1 MDEKMI
7 YSSLLWHRDH
17 LIQQR
22 KRLTEAT
29 GYVVYSNI
37 WESMRVS
44 TQLERLN
51 EDIERIDKQLEQV
64 REFSQVVVDIGITT
78 GETSDRVAELLRKFS
93 EDNKEVEESWM

>member
-1 MDEKMI
+1 MDDKII
-7 YSSLLWHRDH
+7 YSALLWHRDH
-17 LIQQR
+17 LMQQR
-22 KRLTEAT
+22 KKLTEAA

-44 TQLERLN
+44 AQLERLD

-64 REFSQVVVDIGITT
+64 REFSQVVMDIGIAT

>member
-1 MDEKMI
+1 MDEKII
-7 YSSLLWHRDH
+7 YSALLWHRDH
-17 LIQQR
+17 LMQQR

-64 REFSQVVVDIGITT
+64 REFSQMVKDIGIAT
-78 GETSDRVAELLRKFS
+78 GETSDRVAELLQKYS
-93 EDNKEVEESWM
+93 EDKEFEETWM

>member
-1 MDEKMI
+1 MDEKII
-7 YSSLLWHRDH
+7 YSALLWHREH
-17 LIQQR
+17 LMQQR

-29 GYVVYSNI
+29 GYVVYSSF

-64 REFSQVVVDIGITT
+64 RKFSQMVKDIGIAT
-78 GETSDRVAELLRKFS
+78 GETSDRVAELLQKYS
-93 EDNKEVEESWM
+93 EDKEFEETWM

>member
-1 MDEKMI
+1 MDEKII

-17 LIQQR
+17 LMQQR

-44 TQLERLN
+44 AQLERLN

-64 REFSQVVVDIGITT
+64 REFSQMVKDIGIAT
-78 GETSDRVAELLRKFS
+78 GETSDRVAELLQKYS
-93 EDNKEVEESWM
+93 EDKEFEETWM